1 MGCGASSSLSAQR
14 PPKTAVFVGEVSTET
29 LQLGSSFRT
38 SRRGGVKKQYT
49 QTPTVWVGHIPTSH
63 ASDDALRKL
72 FDRFGTVASV
82 NVRYKPDQPN
92 VADKSWAFVTL
103 GSVDEALHA
112 CDAEVSVVSPES
124 LDSKVLTVQPA
135 DVKGERKR
143 RTAGEDE
150 RETAERLAKEAK
162 QEKRRALLSPS
173 ERRLEREQQVRKMGA
188 REKLW
193 QQEQTRQAQSSEA
206 AAAEAAAASQKEAA
220 LNAKLLVA
228 WDCPVC
234 SRSNPSKVSRCGA
247 CKGARPMNDDHA
259 VAVAARRR
267 RSQASNDEG
276 DNGRAKHDAAP
287 EQAAEDPYAKYIVTC
302 SGAAG
307 PTSSPPPTAVHADS
321 FTARQVSIQ
330 SGATSAHQELS
341 APWCTIW
348 VGGIPASFLRGV
360 HIDVARRK
368 LKQLF
373 DEHGQVLSVTIRTK
387 QVGTGSGSGKR
398 GEHASWAL
406 ITYDNALSVKRATE
420 AGAVVRVRSGHGS
433 GGVSSGGGP
442 SSNKPIRRRSSASS
456 SNNDGGERVE
466 VALHVKPAELGQ
478 QLAKQETGALAGVW
492 KQQAAAIQA
501 AIKIQASVR
510 SHSAR
515 KRERKKKGRR

>member
-1 MGCGASSSLSAQR
+1 
-14 PPKTAVFVGEVSTET
+14 
-29 LQLGSSFRT
+29 
-38 SRRGGVKKQYT
+38 
-49 QTPTVWVGHIPTSH
+49 
-63 ASDDALRKL
+63 
-72 FDRFGTVASV
+72 
-82 NVRYKPDQPN
+82 
-92 VADKSWAFVTL
+92 
-103 GSVDEALHA
+103 
-112 CDAEVSVVSPES
+112 
-124 LDSKVLTVQPA
+124 
-135 DVKGERKR
+135 
-143 RTAGEDE
+143 
-150 RETAERLAKEAK
+150 
-162 QEKRRALLSPS
+162 
-173 ERRLEREQQVRKMGA
+173 
-188 REKLW
+188 
-193 QQEQTRQAQSSEA
+193 
-206 AAAEAAAASQKEAA
+206 
-220 LNAKLLVA
+220 
-228 WDCPVC
+228 
-234 SRSNPSKVSRCGA
+234 
-247 CKGARPMNDDHA
+247 MNDDHA

-267 RSQASNDEG
+267 RSQASSDEG
-276 DNGRAKHDAAP
+276 DNDRAKHDAA
-287 EQAAEDPYAKYIVTC
+287 QAAEDPYAKYIVTC

-330 SGATSAHQELS
+330 SGATSAHQQLS

-442 SSNKPIRRRSSASS
+442 SS